1 MSDTKI
7 TGMPAAAA
15 LTGTEVVAG
24 VQGGANVK
32 IDLNAVKDFAVTL
45 NGNPGDPAGPLDGSG
60 KIPTSQLPPLD
71 HDVGEAADEAEML
84 ALPVTAPAICIR
96 TDFTPAHVF
105 YLTADPATDVNN
117 WVDTG
122 EFGAG
127 AANPTASVGLAAI
140 NGVANTYMR
149 SDAAPALSQAIVPT
163 WTGIHTFNGS
173 TSGSTPSI
181 VLGGTQPELRMYD
194 PSAAVGQKYWRVR
207 GSGGGFF
214 LQTADDTGINSG
226 SYGIV
231 FLRSG
236 TMISQVQ
243 IMALNNPLTL
253 TGTDATLWSG
263 YTPANPLS
271 IATKAYVDGATSVTP
286 ANPSAQ
292 VGTAAIN
299 GVATTYMRSDAA
311 PAINQA
317 MTPTWTGLH
326 THNTAV
332 HINNPGGDAFIVTNS
347 TITGPTATISTAS
360 SGGSALSTLLLKSTS
375 VSGGASLGFT
385 NTSLGTDLKTWDIY
399 QSDTTFNFRTSNDAN
414 SSNATWL
421 TATRA
426 AAAIAGIASNS
437 GTGAWTH
444 TGTLAVTGN
453 VNVQGNISSTA
464 NLNPAGPTNSG
475 AQLVAAPSLAT
486 IGFWDST
493 RTVNNRYAEW
503 IWFEGALQARFKN
516 DAGSSA
522 VTPLSFTGGQAGG
535 ITAIASNSG
544 SGAWTHTGAFSTTG
558 TITASDIH
566 APTTMTLSAGST
578 DPGITIAEF
587 VVVFGENGANGH
599 SFTWLGDNSPWT
611 IKTDT
616 GTPGQ
621 VITSTG
627 NATSPV
633 WGPVLASGPYAPTV
647 TPGTNV
653 ASATA
658 NGDFMYMR
666 LGDIVQISGSLDV
679 TASGVGPALVQF
691 SLPVPVANFADTHK
705 LSGSG
710 AATNGT
716 EISPAYLRSLNGA
729 QLGVID
735 WIAPSTASHTMRFQA
750 MYTLAP

>member
-1 MSDTKI
+1 M
-7 TGMPAAAA
+7 
-15 LTGTEVVAG
+15 
-24 VQGGANVK
+24 
-32 IDLNAVKDFAVTL
+32 F
-45 NGNPGDPAGPLDGSG
+45 
-60 KIPTSQLPPLD
+60 
-71 HDVGEAADEAEML
+71 
-84 ALPVTAPAICIR
+84 
-96 TDFTPAHVF
+96 
-105 YLTADPATDVNN
+105 
-117 WVDTG
+117 
-122 EFGAG
+122 
-127 AANPTASVGLAAI
+127 
-140 NGVANTYMR
+140 
-149 SDAAPALSQAIVPT
+149 
-163 WTGIHTFNGS
+163 
-173 TSGSTPSI
+173 
-181 VLGGTQPELRMYD
+181 D

-311 PAINQA
+311 PAINEA

-332 HINNPGGDAFIVTNS
+332 HINNPGGDAFIVMNS
-347 TITGPTATISTAS
+347 TVTGPTATISTAS

-522 VTPLSFTGGQAGG
+522 VVPLSFTGGQAGG

-544 SGAWTHTGAFSTTG
+544 SGAWTHTGTFHATG
-558 TITASDIH
+558 AVSFTASSTITA
-566 APTTMTLSAGST
+566 PTLQVASGGPQIELRCTSAAVNGQRWNYVADATSLKLSILNDAGTVGSGVWQVNRSGTTVTEHFFSAGGST
-578 DPGITIAEF
+578 RLTI
-587 VVVFGENGANGH
+587 
-599 SFTWLGDNSPWT
+599 
-611 IKTDT
+611 TDT
-616 GTPGQ
+616 DLAAAVGYAPANALSLATKDYVDTHPGVGNGVPLTTDASRIYGT
-621 VITSTG
+621 TG
-627 NATSPV
+627 SGDQTTFPIS
-633 WGPVLASGPYAPTV
+633 GASGIA
-647 TPGTNV
+647 G
-653 ASATA
+653 
-658 NGDFMYMR
+658 
-666 LGDIVQISGSLDV
+666 L
-679 TASGVGPALVQF
+679 TASGVLPVALINQSASATYSWEASHLFLNPPAAAYDSASESFNDQILVDRDYVKTYVAANGGSGGSSGTYAPTLAAGGDTITNKGFWYTRVGDVVQVSGSVDLTPGSAGNVPFTITLPIASELAEQFDLVGSVVSYSGVSGDPDAYGTVFADAANNRANANLQVPNTDQRFVTVQF
-691 SLPVPVANFADTHK
+691 SYVV
-705 LSGSG
+705 
-710 AATNGT
+710 
-716 EISPAYLRSLNGA
+716 
-729 QLGVID
+729 V
-735 WIAPSTASHTMRFQA
+735 
-750 MYTLAP
+750 